1 MRHALLALG
10 LLASPAFAQTA
21 QVPLAPTEPSLAEVS
36 LAEATAG
43 LELQPCALSSLS
55 CATLSLPLDPGAND
69 PGQTIDITFALSFA
83 HVESR
88 GILFYVV
95 GGPGGSG
102 LASADSYLSAFDA
115 SLSDY
120 MDIVF
125 IDQRGTGPDHG
136 LSCPVA
142 QAAFD
147 TAPAALDDPEAVLA
161 SARAYVD
168 DCIAELDADALLPFV
183 DSDHAIADFEAF
195 RQRIGAPKVWLYG
208 ESYGTQFVQAYATR
222 HPEAVRGVILDG
234 VVDLTLD
241 AEGFYRSYTLAAER
255 ILARTFEACAAIPAC
270 ARDMGG
276 DAAAVYD
283 ALARRLR
290 DGAVMVPL
298 TLADGSRTERPLTSA
313 LLETNAFYA
322 LYSPEGRAEFLR
334 DLAAAGRG
342 DLGPML
348 ELGYSNLYIDPETGL
363 GIEDP
368 GWFGAAYYAI
378 TCADYGSG
386 SGTPDVRARRILD
399 EARALAP
406 MAPRLLRS
414 YYLERV
420 ACAYWPWQGPDRRP
434 EPFAGGDWPTLVLN
448 GTADP
453 ITPIPMARSV
463 LDHARNAYGVF
474 MAGGPHVIWGRGLD
488 CPDTVVQ
495 ALLYDG
501 VLPIAREQRCE
512 QDFIADY
519 LALTLTDPAQMQD
532 AFTTARAVETELY
545 AWLPFGNWDGENRTS
560 FGCPQ
565 GGTVSLAATSSGTRY
580 GFDACQFWPGLAL
593 TGSGEEIAMDAMGD
607 GLTLTLSAT
616 GSQTGEITYRSNH
629 WDKSFALSGSWN
641 GQPATLPTDWP

>member
-10 LLASPAFAQTA
+10 LLAGPALAQTT
-21 QVPLAPTEPSLAEVS
+21 QVPLAPVEVS
-36 LAEATAG
+36 LADATAG
-43 LELQPCALSSLS
+43 LDLQLCEMSSLS
-55 CATLSLPLDPGAND
+55 CTTLALPLNPRAND
-69 PGQTIDITFALSFA
+69 PDQTIDITFALSFA

-102 LASADSYLSAFDA
+102 LASAEGYLSAFDA
-115 SLSDY
+115 SLTDY

-142 QAAFD
+142 QAVFD
-147 TAPAALDDPEAVLA
+147 TAPASLDDPDAVLA
-161 SARAYVD
+161 TAKTYVT

-195 RQRIGAPKVWLYG
+195 RQLIGAPKVWLYG
-208 ESYGTQFVQAYATR
+208 ESYGTQFVQAYATQ
-222 HPEAVRGVILDG
+222 HPDAVRGVIVDG

-241 AEGFYRSYTLAAER
+241 AEGFYRSYTLAAEK
-255 ILARTFEACAAIPAC
+255 ILAQTFDACAEIPDC

-276 DAAAVYD
+276 DAGAVYD
-283 ALARRLR
+283 ALAQRLQ
-290 DGAVMVPL
+290 DGPVMVPL
-298 TLADGSRTERPLTSA
+298 PLADGSRKDQPLTA
-313 LLETNAFYA
+313 TLLETNAFYA

-334 DLAAAGRG
+334 VLAAAGRG

-348 ELGYSNLYIDPETGL
+348 QLGYLNLYIDAETGV
-363 GIEDP
+363 GIQDP

-386 SGTPDVRARRILD
+386 TGTPDERAARILD

-414 YYLERV
+414 YYLERL
-420 ACAYWPWQGPDRRP
+420 ACAYWPYQGPDNRP
-434 EPFAGGDWPTLVLN
+434 EPFAGGDYPTLVLN

-453 ITPIPMARSV
+453 ITPIQMAWSV
-463 LDHARNAYGVF
+463 LDHARNSYGVF
-474 MAGGPHVIWGRGLD
+474 MQGGPHVIWGRGLD

-501 VLPIAREQRCE
+501 ILPDAREHRCE

-519 LALTLTDPAQMQD
+519 LALTLTDPARMQD

-545 AWLPFGNWDGENRTS
+545 AYLPLGTWDGDSVTS
-560 FGCPQ
+560 FGCPE
-565 GGTVSLAATSSGTRY
+565 GGTVSLAATSSGTVY
-580 GFDACQFWPGLAL
+580 GFDACQFWPGLSL
-593 TGSGEEIAMDAMGD
+593 TGTGEEISMDEMGD
-607 GLTLTLSAT
+607 GLTLTLSVT

-629 WDKSFALSGSWN
+629 WDDSYALSGTWN
-641 GQPATLPTDWP
+641 GQPAALPRDWP